1 MIRAFD
7 FSRTYLFLF
16 FTLGFTLIMT
26 EGFQIWSMKAC
37 GLALTAALTLA
48 VLLGCFDWL
57 SRHFSLRALNVF
69 VLGSLIGYLFSWTF
83 MTCLDHLTAWTP
95 MLVPGSKL
103 LATIKFSLLMF
114 GVYFGISLVARASD
128 ELYMSIPLI
137 RFRFQ
142 NNKKKDLLADKT
154 ALSDNRLLDLAGS
167 GMLDHRLVIP
177 LHLIKEFRDNLAHSE
192 EALRQRARK
201 ALDVISSLE
210 MLPRLH
216 LRIYETDYPEVKDPS
231 YKLMKIARAID
242 ADILTSSVEPGTL
255 TQVEDIRFINLNALS
270 AAIQPPVTTGEQID
284 IQIRKQGKDANQ
296 GIGFLEDG
304 SMVVVN
310 GAGAYV
316 GQVVPCFILSVKRSM
331 TGRLVFANLLESR
344 LQSTKPTP
352 SLSTQAA
359 GLLDTASIDE
369 LLAKTQKEIR

>member
-1 MIRAFD
+1 VIRAFD
-7 FSRTYLFLF
+7 FSRTYLFVF
-16 FTLGFTLIMT
+16 FVLGFTLITT
-26 EGFQIWSMKAC
+26 EGFQNWSMKAC
-37 GLALTAALTLA
+37 ALSLTSALTLA
-48 VLLGCFDWL
+48 ILFGCFDWL

-69 VLGSLIGYLFSWTF
+69 VLGSMIGYLFSWTF

-95 MLVPGSKL
+95 MLLPGSKL
-103 LATIKFSLLMF
+103 LACLKFSLLMF

-142 NNKKKDLLADKT
+142 NNKKKDLLADQT
-154 ALSDNRLLDLAGS
+154 ALVDNRLLDLAGS

-177 LHLIKEFRDNLAHSE
+177 LHLVKEFRDKLGHHE
-192 EALRQRARK
+192 ESIRYRARK
-201 ALDVISSLE
+201 ALDMISSLE

-216 LRIYETDYPEVKDPS
+216 LRIYETDYPEVKDPV

-242 ADILTSSVEPGTL
+242 ADILTSSHEPNTL
-255 TQVEDIRFINLNALS
+255 TQLEDIRFINLNALS
-270 AAIQPPVTTGEQID
+270 AAIQPPVSTGEQID
-284 IQIRKQGKDANQ
+284 IHIRKQGKDISQ

-310 GAGAYV
+310 GAGPYV

-331 TGRLVFANLLESR
+331 SGRLVFANLLETR
-344 LQSTKPTP
+344 LAQGKVMSPITANSGAP
-352 SLSTQAA
+352 
-359 GLLDTASIDE
+359 LDTSAIVE
-369 LLAKTQKEIR
+369 LLAKTQKTH